1 MIARW
6 TAPGRL
12 RDILIEE
19 EITIDEEMAKRI
31 CEKMGW
37 SKRINKNNASEAG
50 E

>member
-12 RDILIEE
+12 RDVLIEE
-19 EITIDEEMAKRI
+19 GVTIDEEMAKRI

-37 SKRINKNNASEAG
+37 SKKISDIKATKAE
-50 E
+50 